1 MITGI
6 DLFIADLPDSN
17 GIFGSANG
25 GDAFKPYCAEHD
37 GALTTPSSQ
46 AEVDA
51 ILQLSNI
58 EQSCQQ
64 MSIAAYGDG
73 VHPNGLTFYTDDS
86 KAQQLTYTKWALG
99 FPVLLFLNL
108 FDVLGCLLKME
119 KLANGKM
126 NSAMLQ
132 AGSQTIEVFAE
143 QPHHQKG
150 RWGR

>member
-1 MITGI
+1 
-6 DLFIADLPDSN
+6 
-17 GIFGSANG
+17 
-25 GDAFKPYCAEHD
+25 
-37 GALTTPSSQ
+37 
-46 AEVDA
+46 
-51 ILQLSNI
+51 
-58 EQSCQQ
+58 

-126 NSAMLQ
+126 NSVMLQ

-143 QPHHQKG
+143 QPHHPKG
-150 RWGR
+150 RWGEVSY